1 MAKISVVGLG
11 PGDIAGLPMGTYRL
25 LKSGQKVILRTAV
38 HPVVDTLRQ
47 EGIAF
52 STFDELY
59 ETGEDFAQIYEEMAH
74 RLVNAARQEGQVVY
88 AVPGHPLMAEQSV
101 QNLFRLALEAGD
113 VEVEVGAGQSF
124 LDAVCSALKVD
135 PIEGFLLL
143 DGTQLN
149 PNSLQPGLHTFV
161 VQVYSPFVASEVKL
175 SLMEVYPDDYP
186 VTVVRAAGVKG
197 LEQISTVPL
206 HELDHVP
213 WVDHLTTVYLP
224 PSADEAVRYRDPWH
238 LVDLVETLRGP
249 DGCPWDRKQTH
260 KSLRK
265 YVIEE
270 AYEVAHAIDEAD
282 PFALCNEL
290 GDLLLQVLLHAQI
303 ARETGDFSIRDIY
316 EALAAKLVRRHPHVF
331 GDQRAANVAEANR
344 LWAQVKA
351 EEAGRADSSFVI
363 DQAKWG
369 RPPLQ
374 VALDLQDK
382 AASIGFDWDSV
393 QAVVDKL
400 REETAEL
407 EREVAAKEPSL
418 DRQQEE
424 LGDLLFTLVNVA
436 RWLKIDPE
444 EALIGANR
452 KFAQRIRFVERK
464 LKEIGGDTANNAP
477 TDLEKYWNQ
486 AKSSGKSTTNSL
498 G

>member
-1 MAKISVVGLG
+1 
-11 PGDIAGLPMGTYRL
+11 MGTYRL
-25 LKSGQKVILRTAV
+25 LRAGHPVVLRTAV
-38 HPVVDTLRQ
+38 HPVVDALRQ
-47 EGIAF
+47 EGIPF

-59 ETGEDFAQIYEEMAH
+59 ETGEDFAQIYEEMAR
-74 RLVNAARQEGQVVY
+74 RLIAAAREHHRIVY

-101 QNLFRLALEAGD
+101 QNLFRLAEEAGD
-113 VEVEVGAGQSF
+113 VEVEIGAGQSF

-143 DGTQLN
+143 DGTQLR

-186 VTVVRAAGVKG
+186 VTVVRAAGVKE
-197 LEQISTVPL
+197 LEQIATVPL
-206 HELDHVP
+206 HELDRVP

-224 PSADEAVRYRDPWH
+224 PAAEEAVRYRDPWY
-238 LVDLVETLRGP
+238 LVELVETLRGP

-270 AYEVAHAIDEAD
+270 AYEVAHAIDEDD

-303 ARETGDFSIRDIY
+303 ASETGDFSIRDIY
-316 EALAAKLVRRHPHVF
+316 QALAGKLIRRHPHVF
-331 GDQRAANVAEANR
+331 GGQRASDVAEANQ
-344 LWAQVKA
+344 LWAQMKA
-351 EEAGRADSSFVI
+351 REGGQTDSPWVI
-363 DQAKWG
+363 DQVKWG

-374 VALDLQDK
+374 VALELQDK
-382 AASIGFDWDSV
+382 AASLGFEWDSV
-393 QAVVDKL
+393 QGVVDKL

-407 EREVAAKEPSL
+407 EREVAAAEPSQ
-418 DRQQEE
+418 DRQKEE
-424 LGDLLFTLVNVA
+424 LGDLLFTLVNIA
-436 RWLKIDPE
+436 RWLQVDLE
-444 EALIGANR
+444 EALVGANQ
-452 KFAQRIRFVERK
+452 KFAQRIRHVEQK
-464 LKEIGGDTANNAP
+464 IKENGGDIANYAP
-477 TDLEKYWNQ
+477 SDLEKYWNQ
-486 AKSSGKSTTNSL
+486 AKSSGNSPTNSPS
-498 G
+498 